1 LPTESELSEFLLAE
15 GLAKFKVPERIVPVD
30 AFPTTQV
37 GKVDKAAMR
46 RMISEILAKET
57 SAQ

>member
-1 LPTESELSEFLLAE
+1 LLAE